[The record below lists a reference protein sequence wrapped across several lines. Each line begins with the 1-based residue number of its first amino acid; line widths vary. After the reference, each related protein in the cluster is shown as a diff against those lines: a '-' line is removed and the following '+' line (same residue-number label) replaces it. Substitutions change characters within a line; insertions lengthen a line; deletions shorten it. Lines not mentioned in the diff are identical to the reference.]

1 MVSDS
6 DSDSDLVIVNHPIT
20 YIIGSGV
27 SAYTVAVRLLSRN
40 KPVHLLTLADLT
52 AQASAGAG
60 GLWMPFHAGGEENS
74 ATVEL
79 YSKWAKATFD
89 EYEMNNRNAARSAFL
104 PTDKS
109 VVEMVEVNSY
119 SSETESPYW
128 ASITSDFEI
137 VDDSHRSREYCRKTK
152 FTAPIIDCPAALIH
166 YEQTCRLSSLCT
178 ITQVEEKF
186 NDAAAV
192 VDFINSS
199 FENGAES
206 NDFTVVNCA
215 GASGHLLSGGTD
227 NSENF
232 VARGILHLYEREKCN
247 DKAAL
252 YDSGSHTNGE
262 DYPTYCIPRGNVVV
276 VGGCYIKNDFE
287 TTIRANEAEFLTK
300 NTKLLLGETKTGK
313 KLAECERA
321 KRSERAKRKRMRAK
335 RKRMRATTKLTVPL
349 NSYSHLLRSAQ
360 GWVGGRAEQLVCG

>member
-1 MVSDS
+1 M
-6 DSDSDLVIVNHPIT
+6 
-20 YIIGSGV
+20 
-27 SAYTVAVRLLSRN
+27 
-40 KPVHLLTLADLT
+40 
-52 AQASAGAG
+52 
-60 GLWMPFHAGGEENS
+60 
-74 ATVEL
+74 
-79 YSKWAKATFD
+79 
-89 EYEMNNRNAARSAFL
+89 
-104 PTDKS
+104 
-109 VVEMVEVNSY
+109 
-119 SSETESPYW
+119 
-128 ASITSDFEI
+128 
-137 VDDSHRSREYCRKTK
+137 
-152 FTAPIIDCPAALIH
+152 
-166 YEQTCRLSSLCT
+166 
-178 ITQVEEKF
+178 
-186 NDAAAV
+186 
-192 VDFINSS
+192 DFINSS

-262 DYPTYCIPRGNVVV
+262 NYPTYCIPRGNVVV

>member
-119 SSETESPYW
+119 SSETESPPNH
-128 ASITSDFEI
+128 A
-137 VDDSHRSREYCRKTK
+137 YCH
-152 FTAPIIDCPAALIH
+152 I
-166 YEQTCRLSSLCT
+166 
-178 ITQVEEKF
+178 
-186 NDAAAV
+186 
-192 VDFINSS
+192 
-199 FENGAES
+199 
-206 NDFTVVNCA
+206 
-215 GASGHLLSGGTD
+215 
-227 NSENF
+227 
-232 VARGILHLYEREKCN
+232 
-247 DKAAL
+247 
-252 YDSGSHTNGE
+252 
-262 DYPTYCIPRGNVVV
+262 
-276 VGGCYIKNDFE
+276 
-287 TTIRANEAEFLTK
+287 
-300 NTKLLLGETKTGK
+300 
-313 KLAECERA
+313 
-321 KRSERAKRKRMRAK
+321 
-335 RKRMRATTKLTVPL
+335 
-349 NSYSHLLRSAQ
+349 
-360 GWVGGRAEQLVCG
+360 